1 MNTFNIG
8 EVLTRAWNIIW
19 KHKILWVFGVFAVFA
34 RGGGGSGGSG
44 GSNSGYDTG
53 SGDFPFATD
62 QLERNFDQFG
72 QFLEQNWW
80 IFIVI
85 GIVIILLSFL
95 FYALGI
101 MGRIGLIQGVF
112 KVEKGAEDLTFAE
125 LWSESMPYFWRIF
138 GLNFLIGLAI
148 ALLFIVI
155 FLPIL
160 FVSFATFGVGLLCL
174 IPLFCVLI
182 PLSWVVMVIVEQAQ
196 PAIIAENLGMWDGFK
211 RGWEIVKNNGVNFFL
226 LALILFIGGAI
237 VGFIIALPILFA
249 VVPLIL
255 GANSLDQTLTPV
267 YIALACCA
275 VYIPVL
281 YLFNGILA
289 AYIQSVWTLTYLR
302 LTKPSEDETPVFA
315 EENA

>member
-19 KHKILWVFGVFAVFA
+19 KHKILWVFGILAVFA

-44 GSNSGYDTG
+44 GSNSGYDMG
-53 SGDFPFATD
+53 SGDAPSFPTD
-62 QLERNFDQFG
+62 QLENSFNQFG

-85 GIVIILLSFL
+85 GIVIILLSFI

-112 KVEKGAEDLTFAE
+112 KAEKGAEDLTFAE

-138 GLNFLIGLAI
+138 GLNFLIGLAVFV
-148 ALLFIVI
+148 LIVPLVLI
-155 FLPIL
+155 GVLT
-160 FVSFATFGVGLLCL
+160 AGVGFLCILPL
-174 IPLFCVLI
+174 ICIFI
-182 PLSWVVMVIVEQAQ
+182 PISWVIMVIVEQAQ

>member
-1 MNTFNIG
+1 MNTFNLG

-34 RGGGGSGGSG
+34 RGGGGSGGG
-44 GSNSGYDTG
+44 NSSYQTSSDEL
-53 SGDFPFATD
+53 PFNTER
-62 QLERNFDQFG
+62 LERGFYEFG
-72 QFLEQNWW
+72 SFLEQNWW

-85 GIVIILLSFL
+85 GVVIIVLSIL

-138 GLNFLIGLAI
+138 GLNFLLGLVMTLV
-148 ALLFIVI
+148 LLVLLVPFILVGV
-155 FLPIL
+155 L
-160 FVSFATFGVGLLCL
+160 TFGVGLLCL
-174 IPLFCVLI
+174 IPLMCILI

-211 RGWEIVKNNGVNFFL
+211 RGWQIVKNNGVNFVL

-237 VGFIIALPILFA
+237 VGIVIALPIVLA
-249 VVPLIL
+249 VVPIIV
-255 GANSLDQTLTPV
+255 GMNTLDQTLAPV

-275 VYIPVL
+275 VYLPVL
-281 YLFNGILA
+281 YLLNGILA

-302 LTKPSEDETPVFA
+302 LTAPADETPIFA
-315 EENA
+315 EANA

>member
-19 KHKILWVFGVFAVFA
+19 KHKILWVFGIFAVFA
-34 RGGGGSGGSG
+34 RGGGGSGSG
-44 GSNSGYDTG
+44 NSSYQTSSDEL
-53 SGDFPFATD
+53 PFNTD
-62 QLERNFDQFG
+62 RLERGFYEFG
-72 QFLEQNWW
+72 SFLEQNWW

-85 GIVIILLSFL
+85 GVVIIVLSIL

-112 KVEKGAEDLTFAE
+112 KVEKGAETLTFAE

-148 ALLFIVI
+148 LVVI
-155 FLPIL
+155 FALFLPVAVMGVL
-160 FVSFATFGVGLLCL
+160 TFGVALLCL
-174 IPLFCVLI
+174 IPLACILLPI
-182 PLSWVVMVIVEQAQ
+182 TWVITVIVEQAQ

-211 RGWEIVKNNGVNFFL
+211 RGWQIVKNNGVNFVL
-226 LALILFIGGAI
+226 LALVLFIGGAI

>member
-1 MNTFNIG
+1 MNTFNLG

-19 KHKILWVFGVFAVFA
+19 KHKILWVFGIFAVFA
-34 RGGGGSGGSG
+34 RGGGGSVGN
-44 GSNSGYDTG
+44 NSSYRTSSDEMPFDT
-53 SGDFPFATD
+53 SR
-62 QLERNFDQFG
+62 LERGFNEFG
-72 QFLEQNWW
+72 SFLEQNWW

-85 GIVIILLSFL
+85 GVVIILLSIL

-112 KVEKGAEDLTFAE
+112 KVEKGAETLTFAE

-138 GLNFLIGLAI
+138 GLNFLIGLAMFVI
-148 ALLFIVI
+148 IVPLVLFGII
-155 FLPIL
+155 T
-160 FVSFATFGVGLLCL
+160 AGVGFLCILPL
-174 IPLFCVLI
+174 ICIFI
-182 PLSWVVMVIVEQAQ
+182 PISWVIMVIVEQAQ

>member
-19 KHKILWVFGVFAVFA
+19 KHKILWVFGIFAVFA
-34 RGGGGSGGSG
+34 RGGGGGSG
-44 GSNSGYDTG
+44 NSNYRTSSDEM
-53 SGDFPFATD
+53 PFNTN
-62 QLERNFDQFG
+62 QFERSFNEFG

-85 GIVIILLSFL
+85 GVVIILLSFL

-112 KVEKGAEDLTFAE
+112 KVEKGAETLTFAE

-148 ALLFIVI
+148 FLLIVP
-155 FLPIL
+155 LVL
-160 FVSFATFGVGLLCL
+160 FGIITAGVGFLCILPL
-174 IPLFCVLI
+174 ICIFI
-182 PLSWVVMVIVEQAQ
+182 PISWVIMVIVEQAQ

-211 RGWEIVKNNGVNFFL
+211 RGWEIVKANGLNFFL
-226 LALILFIGGAI
+226 LALIIFIGGGI
-237 VGFIIALPILFA
+237 ISIIIALPIFFA
-249 VVPLIL
+249 VVPLVL
-255 GANSLDQTLTPV
+255 GASSLDQTLTPV
-267 YIALACCA
+267 YIALACCV
-275 VYIPVL
+275 VYLPVL
-281 YLFNGILA
+281 YLFSGILT

-302 LTKPSEDETPVFA
+302 LTAKPSEDETPVFA
-315 EENA
+315 EANA

>member
-19 KHKILWVFGVFAVFA
+19 KHKILWVFGIFAVFA
-34 RGGGGSGGSG
+34 RGGGGGSGGG

-53 SGDFPFATD
+53 SGDFPFPTD
-62 QLERNFDQFG
+62 QFERSFNEFG
-72 QFLEQNWW
+72 SFLEQNWW

-85 GIVIILLSFL
+85 GLVIIILSFL

-112 KVEKGAEDLTFAE
+112 KAEKGAESLTFAE

-148 ALLFIVI
+148 FLLIVP
-155 FLPIL
+155 LVL
-160 FVSFATFGVGLLCL
+160 FGIITAGVGFLCILPLICIL
-174 IPLFCVLI
+174 IPI
-182 PLSWVVMVIVEQAQ
+182 SWVIMIIVEQAQ

-211 RGWEIVKNNGVNFFL
+211 RGWEIVKANGVNFFL
-226 LALILFIGGAI
+226 LALIIFIGGGI
-237 VGFIIALPILFA
+237 ISFIIALPIFFA
-249 VVPLIL
+249 VIPLVL

-275 VYIPVL
+275 VYLPVL
-281 YLFNGILA
+281 YLFSGILT

-302 LTKPSEDETPVFA
+302 LTKPSEDETPIFA
-315 EENA
+315 EANA

>member
-1 MNTFNIG
+1 MNTFNLG

-19 KHKILWVFGVFAVFA
+19 KHKILWVFGIFAVFA
-34 RGGGGSGGSG
+34 RGSGGGGN
-44 GSNSGYDTG
+44 NSGYDMG
-53 SGDFPFATD
+53 SGDSPFPTD
-62 QLERNFDQFG
+62 QLERNFAQFG

-80 IFIVI
+80 IFIVV
-85 GIVIILLSFL
+85 GVAIILLSFL

-112 KVEKGAEDLTFAE
+112 KVEKGAETLTFAE

-148 ALLFIVI
+148 FLLIIPLV
-155 FLPIL
+155 L
-160 FVSFATFGVGLLCL
+160 FGVITAGVGFLCIVPL
-174 IPLFCVLI
+174 ICILVPI
-182 PLSWVVMVIVEQAQ
+182 SWVIMVIVEQAQ

-211 RGWEIVKNNGVNFFL
+211 RGWQIVKNNGVNFFL
-226 LALILFIGGAI
+226 LALILFIGGGI
-237 VGFIIALPILFA
+237 IGFVIALPIILA
-249 VVPLIL
+249 VVPIII
-255 GANSLDQTLTPV
+255 GMNALDQTLTPV

-275 VYIPVL
+275 VYLPVL
-281 YLFNGILA
+281 YLLNGILA

-302 LTKPSEDETPVFA
+302 LTTTNPSEDATPIFA